1 MAFFDIFKKK
11 TVSSSNIA
19 KGRLQLALAS
29 DRAGCSPEI
38 MEKIKNDI
46 INVISKYIESDSF
59 EFIRFYHT
67 PQISYGFVGLEV
79 HGRIAAVEPGRK
91 HCVCPVECLRLRIL
105 PESEI
110 HLVD

>member
-46 INVISKYIESDSF
+46 INVAHSNAAIEEFLKTNLSSAAESRGRNLKATSIKFENFISTS
-59 EFIRFYHT
+59 
-67 PQISYGFVGLEV
+67 
-79 HGRIAAVEPGRK
+79 
-91 HCVCPVECLRLRIL
+91 
-105 PESEI
+105 
-110 HLVD
+110 

>member
-46 INVISKYIESDSF
+46 INVISKYIEIDVAGLDIKIQQTEGENGEGLVPVLF
-59 EFIRFYHT
+59 ANIPVKEIRR
-67 PQISYGFVGLEV
+67 G
-79 HGRIAAVEPGRK
+79 
-91 HCVCPVECLRLRIL
+91 
-105 PESEI
+105 
-110 HLVD
+110 

>member
-1 MAFFDIFKKK
+1 MSLLDIFKKK

-46 INVISKYIESDSF
+46 INVISKYIEIDVS
-59 EFIRFYHT
+59 
-67 PQISYGFVGLEV
+67 GLD
-79 HGRIAAVEPGRK
+79 IK
-91 HCVCPVECLRLRIL
+91 IQQT
-105 PESEI
+105 ESENGEGMVPVLFANI
-110 HLVD
+110 PVKEIRRG

>member
-1 MAFFDIFKKK
+1 MSFLDIFKKK

-46 INVISKYIESDSF
+46 INVLKNYVEIDLE
-59 EFIRFYHT
+59 
-67 PQISYGFVGLEV
+67 GLDINIQT
-79 HGRIAAVEPGRK
+79 R
-91 HCVCPVECLRLRIL
+91 
-105 PESEI
+105 SENGENNGPALYANI
-110 HLVD
+110 PIKEIKRHER

>member
-1 MAFFDIFKKK
+1 MSLLDIFKKK

-46 INVISKYIESDSF
+46 INVISKYIEIDVAGLDIKIQQTEGENGEGLVPVLF
-59 EFIRFYHT
+59 ANIPVKEIRR
-67 PQISYGFVGLEV
+67 G
-79 HGRIAAVEPGRK
+79 
-91 HCVCPVECLRLRIL
+91 
-105 PESEI
+105 
-110 HLVD
+110 